1 MKKITQF
8 IIGFIYIGLFF
19 VSTSIVY
26 AEVIQEFKS
35 VITVLPD
42 SSIFVEEKITYN
54 FEDSIR
60 HGIFRT
66 IPLLNSKSEPIEIE
80 VISVTDEDGNPYK
93 FNTEIKDEILNIK
106 IGDPDRM
113 ISGVKEYDISYR
125 VLGSIGYYTDYDEIY
140 WNITGNGW
148 DVSIKKVE
156 GRIILPT
163 NVFPIKQDCY
173 YGEEGSKAKCTISE
187 SGIFSVGQGL
197 KNNEVLTIAASFPK
211 GTVALY
217 QPQVDSV
224 FIKFIK
230 TFWPVLIPIIV
241 FVFMYARWLK
251 KGRDPEGTGV
261 IIPQYDIPD
270 NLTPL
275 EVGGIV
281 DGEIKSKNISA
292 EIIYLAT
299 EGYIKIRQINKKI
312 LGLISQRDYEFILL
326 KEEGLLQ
333 NDFDKSIITAIFEYK
348 GKVGGV
354 SKLSAL
360 NNNFYTY
367 IPSIR
372 KHVMSSLLIKR
383 YYTNFSKFV
392 NKKIVLSWILL
403 LSVSMF
409 LTQFMNLQI
418 NNTENRSLIFTS
430 SFILSVII
438 WLIFS
443 QLMSAK
449 SPKGVKIKEYLLG
462 LKEYLQI
469 AEKDRL
475 HFHNAPENK
484 PEIFERLL
492 PYAMVFGVE
501 ELWAKE
507 FKDIYTNPPSW
518 YEGKMTSFNAV
529 HFGRDMAMFS
539 SLANS
544 SLSSSPGS
552 SGSGGGGSSGGG
564 GGGGGGGSW

>member
-19 VSTSIVY
+19 VFTPIAH

-197 KNNEVLTIAASFPK
+197 
-211 GTVALY
+211 
-217 QPQVDSV
+217 
-224 FIKFIK
+224 
-230 TFWPVLIPIIV
+230 
-241 FVFMYARWLK
+241 
-251 KGRDPEGTGV
+251 
-261 IIPQYDIPD
+261 
-270 NLTPL
+270 
-275 EVGGIV
+275 
-281 DGEIKSKNISA
+281 
-292 EIIYLAT
+292 
-299 EGYIKIRQINKKI
+299 
-312 LGLISQRDYEFILL
+312 
-326 KEEGLLQ
+326 
-333 NDFDKSIITAIFEYK
+333 
-348 GKVGGV
+348 
-354 SKLSAL
+354 
-360 NNNFYTY
+360 
-367 IPSIR
+367 
-372 KHVMSSLLIKR
+372 
-383 YYTNFSKFV
+383 
-392 NKKIVLSWILL
+392 
-403 LSVSMF
+403 
-409 LTQFMNLQI
+409 
-418 NNTENRSLIFTS
+418 
-430 SFILSVII
+430 
-438 WLIFS
+438 
-443 QLMSAK
+443 
-449 SPKGVKIKEYLLG
+449 
-462 LKEYLQI
+462 
-469 AEKDRL
+469 
-475 HFHNAPENK
+475 
-484 PEIFERLL
+484 
-492 PYAMVFGVE
+492 
-501 ELWAKE
+501 
-507 FKDIYTNPPSW
+507 
-518 YEGKMTSFNAV
+518 
-529 HFGRDMAMFS
+529 
-539 SLANS
+539 
-544 SLSSSPGS
+544 
-552 SGSGGGGSSGGG
+552 
-564 GGGGGGGSW
+564 